1 MKTVCKGGD
10 QDPAMIH
17 ELDSVHYRLLRP
29 LFDPLLHHAV
39 VSAVLSG
46 SHPGRVLVD
55 HPAAP
60 GTAFLSPSGRSQ
72 PFGPTPRGAQLGRP
86 GPGREGT
93 CPSDCCSRSGM
104 GLLRAHSELPRVRIA
119 PRHAR
124 VGRGP
129 DKDTGEPP
137 PRPFWLIHAR
147 RRRRRAALV
156 GRSQRIM
163 PGMRI
168 PTPPGKL
175 VQVGDQRFHVHRT
188 GQGSPTVVVD
198 AGAGDWSLG
207 WMLVQARVAEFT
219 RICTYDRAGLG
230 WSDPGAKPR
239 DSRRMA
245 GKLYRLLTS
254 AEIPAPYLLVGH
266 SLGGQN
272 VRMYA
277 SQHPE
282 QVAALVLV
290 DAPPT
295 PKVLGPAEPASEDD
309 APAKSVCADR
319 TTVVRAAVDL

>member
-1 MKTVCKGGD
+1 
-10 QDPAMIH
+10 
-17 ELDSVHYRLLRP
+17 
-29 LFDPLLHHAV
+29 
-39 VSAVLSG
+39 
-46 SHPGRVLVD
+46 
-55 HPAAP
+55 
-60 GTAFLSPSGRSQ
+60 
-72 PFGPTPRGAQLGRP
+72 
-86 GPGREGT
+86 
-93 CPSDCCSRSGM
+93 
-104 GLLRAHSELPRVRIA
+104 
-119 PRHAR
+119 
-124 VGRGP
+124 
-129 DKDTGEPP
+129 
-137 PRPFWLIHAR
+137 
-147 RRRRRAALV
+147 
-156 GRSQRIM
+156 M

-277 SQHPE
+277 SQYPE

-295 PKVLGPAEPASEDD
+295 SKVLGLAEPASEAD